1 MSSAEALSMTKGAV
15 DYPKNIMTADQYRN
29 EFFCQ
34 VYRFCL
40 PDSDFN
46 RLASGIDV
54 RSVSAQGTLETT
66 SVSSCALTMFAECT
80 SELRVGKFPCLQQVQ
95 VGS

>member
-15 DYPKNIMTADQYRN
+15 DYAKNIMTADQYRN
-29 EFFCQ
+29 EFFVQC
-34 VYRFCL
+34 YRFCL

-54 RSVSAQGTLETT
+54 RSVSAQGTIETT
-66 SVSSCALTMFAECT
+66 SVTACALTMFAECT
-80 SELRVGKFPCLQQVQ
+80 SELRVGSGRSIEIIQ
-95 VGS
+95 

>member
-1 MSSAEALSMTKGAV
+1 MSSVEALSMTKGAV
-15 DYPKNIMTADQYRN
+15 DYAKNVMSLDQYRN
-29 EFFCQ
+29 NFFVQ
-34 VYRFCL
+34 VWRFCL

-66 SVSSCALTMFAECT
+66 SVTACSLTMFAECT
-80 SELRVGKFPCLQQVQ
+80 SELRVGNSRSIEIIQ
-95 VGS
+95 